1 MKNCK
6 ELFIKHDTDRF
17 ALFLAD
23 VKSGKKKIAAGALLP
38 HEIVEQAVQSEGNDE
53 VAELQWLR
61 MVEDMTRE
69 GKLSDS
75 LAVCDVSG
83 SMEGLPMQVCIALG
97 LLVSEMSAEPW
108 KGHLITFSANPEL
121 HLVQGD
127 TLAEKYRFTEN
138 MEWNMNT
145 DFQKVFDVIL
155 SMACECKLQPEKMIK
170 QLFVFSDMEFNEAS
184 INPWKTDY
192 MAIKR
197 KYKEAGYGA
206 PPRIVFWN
214 LRNSQSTPV
223 IKDEEGVALVS
234 GYSKNL
240 LKLFLNNGEINP
252 MLVLK
257 QAIEGK
263 LFQKL
268 VVLD

>member
-1 MKNCK
+1 MKNYK
-6 ELFIKHDTDRF
+6 KLFVKHDPDRF

-108 KGHLITFSANPEL
+108 KGHVITFSKNPEL

-138 MEWNMNT
+138 MEYNMNT

-155 SMACECKLQPEKMIK
+155 SMACECKLQPDKMIK
-170 QLFVFSDMEFNEAS
+170 QLFVFSDMEFDEAS
-184 INPWKTDY
+184 RNPWETDY